1 MQLLSQQCQ
10 LLHFAK
16 LKKNLLEE
24 FQDEL
29 LKILELCS
37 DEKLVLI
44 WIHIIQNIMWSSVT
58 RSQHQVPR
66 VKNYTKIDYEITLF
80 VMVNIQSSLKLS

>member
-1 MQLLSQQCQ
+1 MHLFRNSMQLLSQQCQ

-44 WIHIIQNIMWSSVT
+44 
-58 RSQHQVPR
+58 
-66 VKNYTKIDYEITLF
+66 
-80 VMVNIQSSLKLS
+80 